1 MCPRCEGRGTVNDI
15 DLARAVRRQQ
25 VAQRGRDHRPRLHR
39 GGWNSRLYAE
49 SGFFDPDKPIS
60 KFTKQELNDFLHH
73 EPVRMKIAGINMTY
87 EGLIPRIQ
95 RSMLSKDP
103 EAMQPHI
110 RAFVDRAVTFT
121 ACPECGGT
129 RLSRGGPVLED
140 QGHQHR

>member
-1 MCPRCEGRGTVNDI
+1 MPGITG
-15 DLARAVRRQQ
+15 
-25 VAQRGRDHRPRLHR
+25 
-39 GGWNSRLYAE
+39 E
-49 SGFFDPDKPIS
+49 SGSDPQKKPVG
-60 KFTKQELNDFLHH
+60 KFTKKELDDFLRH

-87 EGLIPRIQ
+87 EGLIPRMQ

-129 RLSRGGPVLED
+129 RLSAAARSSKINGISIADASAMQISDLAGWVDGLGEPSAAPLIAALK
-140 QGHQHR
+140 Q